1 MASSPWGHK
10 RVRHDLAT
18 KQQQQKQ
25 QKENKQVELHLKI
38 FCTAKEAINKMKR
51 QSMKL
56 EKIFANHV
64 SDIWLIPKIYL
75 KSSCNSVR
83 KNKRKQSDYKMDRGS
98 EWIFF
103 ERIQMTKK
111 YIQGV
116 QHH

>member
-1 MASSPWGHK
+1 
-10 RVRHDLAT
+10 
-18 KQQQQKQ
+18 
-25 QKENKQVELHLKI
+25 
-38 FCTAKEAINKMKR
+38 MKR
-51 QSMKL
+51 QSMKS
-56 EKIFANHV
+56 EKIYANHV

-83 KNKRKQSDYKMDRGS
+83 KNKRKQSDYKMGRGS

-111 YIQGV
+111 YIKGV